1 MISRQKSFA
10 TDSGKL
16 FLVGTPI
23 GHFDDMSF
31 RAVKTLQEAS
41 VIFAEDTRVTKVLLS
56 HFHITTPLRSN
67 HAFNEDVRC
76 AEILGFLRES
86 KHVAIVSD
94 AGMPGISDPGYLI
107 AKEAIKEGF
116 DVVCIPGPTA
126 VTTALAVSGLRIEPF
141 LYAGF
146 LNSRS
151 SKREKELLLLKD
163 RPETLCFYES
173 VHRLGPTLSSMR
185 KVLGNRMMALC
196 RELTK
201 KHEEIIRGPID
212 EVLPLVLD
220 LKGEFVLVIEGAS
233 KTDSEETRSLTLPQH
248 MDLYRK
254 QGFDEKEILKKI
266 ASDKNIS
273 KSEVYKEVLTM
284 KGKKE

>member
-1 MISRQKSFA
+1 MITRQKSFA
-10 TDSGKL
+10 TESGKL
-16 FLVGTPI
+16 FLVATPI
-23 GHFDDMSF
+23 GNLDDMSF

-41 VIFAEDTRVTKVLLS
+41 VIYAEDTRVTKVLLS
-56 HFHITTPLRSN
+56 HFHITTPLRSH
-67 HAFNEDVRC
+67 HAYNEDARC
-76 AEILGFLRES
+76 EEILAILLES

-126 VTTALAVSGLRIEPF
+126 VVTAITVSGLPIEPY

-146 LNSRS
+146 LNTRS
-151 SKREKELLLLKD
+151 SKKEKELFLLKD

-173 VHRLGPTLSSMR
+173 VHRLVPTLSSML
-185 KVLGNRMMALC
+185 KILGNRNIALC

-201 KHEEIIRGPID
+201 KHEEIIRGTIDDILPIAG
-212 EVLPLVLD
+212 D
-220 LKGEFVLVIEGAS
+220 LKGEFVIVVEGAS
-233 KTDSEETRSLTLPQH
+233 KTDPKETSLMTLSEH
-248 MDLYRK
+248 IDHYRK
-254 QGFDEKEILKKI
+254 QGFDEKEVLKKI
-266 ASDKNIS
+266 ASDKNVS
-273 KSEVYKEVLTM
+273 KSDVYKEVLIW